1 METTHSFSV
10 EHTTP
15 ERKEP
20 KYKLLI
26 LLIIPLIVGAC
37 ILNQSTSPR
46 NLEKFLEIQVHNAL
60 AEKILYETLEKY
72 PQLSKTEKE
81 IIAQTKLKEQ
91 LALPETKEYVQQLAE
106 KQQDYFKDKN
116 GQPYLLEPDAYYYL
130 RQAENILKRGHTGET
145 LRDGKAF
152 DTLRKAPLGET
163 APWTLLPAIEAYW
176 LKLWRIF
183 SLDIT
188 MLKAAFYLPIA
199 LGLSSITL
207 IFFLALKI
215 FKDSQTAFFSALL
228 FSVHPYFF
236 RQNMAGFTDT
246 TILIMPL
253 SLAFFLSIL
262 WLIEG
267 TAKQRLAASASAL
280 TTLAMLKYTW
290 NGWFFVIAVAGP
302 FCIALAIFHS
312 LHLKRNKTPALAGIC
327 LAATGIA
334 YWLYKNGYVEKT
346 LAKLQFTQSGL
357 QETVKEL
364 TRPTFAE
371 LIKAIGDPLF
381 GLLLLT
387 AAAWMLTRIIKRKT
401 TPLELFLF
409 FWLVTLSIPALRILR
424 FTLFVTPP
432 ATILAGWMLRKIAHG
447 LAQLISSLN
456 VASIR
461 TASLLSLIIL
471 PAIVGATMIDVTKVP
486 LSPMNS
492 AIAETSEWFKEN
504 TSTDAII
511 NTWWDYGYVWQH
523 AARRPTVL
531 DATPST
537 AAHWMARALL
547 TTNET
552 YALNILRML
561 DCGNKEAHSKYAEK
575 FGNTTMLEQVLKQK
589 KEDAEQTLA
598 DEGFE
603 LINLTHCAPK
613 EAYVIVDQNMIDIAL
628 TIEAIALWDQEIGIG
643 IPDNKISTVST
654 CAERNETVLECSG
667 YTVDLENLNATRNG
681 KKPHSLELFQEGN
694 YTSKTYSEGELS
706 LLVYKD
712 ESNFYRS
719 LLMTPELSRS
729 MLIRLFAE
737 DNFDQFEIAYRAHK
751 PKRTLTWKINWNTSQ
766 EDDLSS
772 EHKKNASSPSQN
784 QLSQLLNAMIYSEA
798 SS

>member
-1 METTHSFSV
+1 MEITHSFSV
-10 EHTTP
+10 EQTTP
-15 ERKEP
+15 ERKAP

-26 LLIIPLIVGAC
+26 LIIIPLIVGAY
-37 ILNQSTSPR
+37 ILNQSTSTR
-46 NLEKFLEIQVHNAL
+46 NLEKFFEIQVHNAL

-81 IIAQTKLKEQ
+81 IIAQAKLKEQ

-116 GQPYLLEPDAYYYL
+116 GQLYLLEPDAYYYL
-130 RQAENILKRGHTGET
+130 RHAENILKRGHTGEI
-145 LRDGKAF
+145 LREGKAI
-152 DTLRKAPLGET
+152 DTLRRAPLGEA

-176 LKLWRIF
+176 LKLWRII
-183 SLDIT
+183 SPNIT

-199 LGLSSITL
+199 LGLLSITL
-207 IFFLALKI
+207 IFFLTLKI
-215 FKDSQTAFFSALL
+215 FKDDETAFFSALL

-246 TILIMPL
+246 TTLIMPL

-262 WLIEG
+262 WITEG
-267 TAKQRLAASASAL
+267 NKLQRSIAAIGTIAAL
-280 TTLAMLKYTW
+280 TALKYTW

-302 FCIALAIFHS
+302 FCIALTIFHS
-312 LHLKRNKTPALAGIC
+312 LHLKRNKIPALTGIC
-327 LAATGIA
+327 LAGTGIA

-346 LAKLQFTQSGL
+346 ITKLQFTPSGL

-364 TRPTFAE
+364 TRPTFSE

-387 AAAWMLTRIIKRKT
+387 AAAWMLIRIVNRKASWQ
-401 TPLELFLF
+401 EIFLF
-409 FWLVTLSIPALRILR
+409 IWLVALSIPATRILR
-424 FTLFVTPP
+424 FVLFAVPP
-432 ATILAGWMLRKIAHG
+432 ATILTAWLMKKMKYG
-447 LAQLISSLN
+447 LTQLISSLN
-456 VASIR
+456 VASLR
-461 TASLLSLIIL
+461 TASLLTLILL

-492 AIAETSEWFKEN
+492 AISETSEWFKEN
-504 TSTDAII
+504 TSTDALI
-511 NTWWDYGYVWQH
+511 NTWWDYGYVWQY
-523 AARRPTVL
+523 AAKRPTVL

-561 DCGNKEAHSKYAEK
+561 DCSNKKAHTAYAEK
-575 FGNTTMLEQVLKQK
+575 FGNTSMLEKVLQQK
-589 KEDAEQTLA
+589 KEDAEQTLG
-598 DEGFE
+598 ESRE
-603 LINLTHCAPK
+603 LINLTHCAPS
-613 EAYVIVDQNMIDIAL
+613 EAYFIVDQNMIDIAP

-643 IPDNKISTVST
+643 IPDNKISTVNT
-654 CAERNETVLECSG
+654 CTARNETVLECSG
-667 YTVDLENLNATRNG
+667 YLVDLENLNATRNG

-706 LLVYKD
+706 LVVYKD
-712 ESNFYRS
+712 ESDFYRS
-719 LLMTPELSRS
+719 LLMTPGLARS
-729 MLIRLFAE
+729 MLIRLFAQ
-737 DNFDQFEIAYRAHK
+737 DDFDQFEIAYNAYK
-751 PKRTLTWKINWNTSQ
+751 PKRTMTWKINWNTNQ
-766 EDDLSS
+766 EDPLPS
-772 EHKKNASSPSQN
+772 EHEKNISSPSQD
-784 QLSQLLNAMIYSEA
+784 QLSQLLNATIYSEA